1 MRNQVKNNF
10 IKLVGLVKSTGKTFG
25 ALLLIA
31 VGAVAFQAC
40 SEKTV
45 ANSESTEAEQLPVT
59 RLQTIDTVISYN
71 YVADIQALKNVE
83 IRARVHGFIE
93 EIRVDEGGFVRKG
106 QILFKISRAEYEQ
119 ELAQAKANLVQV
131 KAEVAAAEL
140 ELKRVKTLVQNDI
153 ISETEQS
160 LAQSKL
166 ELARAKV
173 EQAKSQIRNAE
184 IKLSYTLVEAPFDGI
199 VNRMPLK
206 LGSLV
211 EQGSLLTIV
220 SDNSGVFAYFNLS
233 ESEYLNYQKTLVTKK
248 TLQLDSLELTLA
260 DGTRYPYHGKVETI
274 DANISSNTGSIGLRA
289 RFPNPAKL
297 LRHGASG
304 RITLLNEA
312 DDILVV
318 PQKSVFEMQ
327 DRNFVFVLGANN
339 QVHMRSIHIKG
350 RLNKLFIVSEGVKPG
365 ETIVV
370 EGVQNLQDGMKIKP
384 VNIGLDSLLRE
395 IV

>member
-1 MRNQVKNNF
+1 MKEKIRPVLTAKSVWVNK
-10 IKLVGLVKSTGKTFG
+10 IGKLVFLSLVLSILCIGLDSCT
-25 ALLLIA
+25 
-31 VGAVAFQAC
+31 
-40 SEKTV
+40 EKTV
-45 ANSESTEAEQLPVT
+45 ANNENSEAEQLPVT
-59 RLQTIDTVISYN
+59 RLQTIDTVIGYN
-71 YVADIQALKNVE
+71 YVADIQALRNVE

-93 EIRVDEGGFVRKG
+93 EITVDEGSFVRKG

-119 ELAQAKANLVQV
+119 ELAQAKANLIQM

-140 ELKRVKTLVQNDI
+140 ELKRVKVLVINDI

-166 ELARAKV
+166 ELAKAKV

-184 IKLSYTLVEAPFDGI
+184 IKLSYTLIEAPFDGI
-199 VNRMPLK
+199 VNRIPLK

-248 TLQLDSLELTLA
+248 TLHLDSLELTLA
-260 DGTRYPYHGKVETI
+260 DGTLYPFHGKVETI
-274 DANISSNTGSIGLRA
+274 DANITSNTGSIGLRA
-289 RFPNPAKL
+289 RFPNPTKL

-318 PQKSVFEMQ
+318 PQKAVFELQ
-327 DRNFVFVLGANN
+327 DRNFVFVVAPNN
-339 QVHMRSIHIKG
+339 QVHMRSVHIKG
-350 RLNKLFIVSEGVKPG
+350 RMNKLFIVGAGVKPG

-370 EGVQNLQDGMKIKP
+370 EGVQNLQDGMTIKP

-395 IV
+395 II